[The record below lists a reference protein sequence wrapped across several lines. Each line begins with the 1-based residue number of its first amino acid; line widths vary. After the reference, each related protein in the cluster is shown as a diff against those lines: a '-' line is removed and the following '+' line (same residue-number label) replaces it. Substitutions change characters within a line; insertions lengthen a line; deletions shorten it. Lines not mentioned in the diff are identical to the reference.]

1 MDSYNNQKSKWT
13 VKIISEEE
21 YCNTMTQVDTDS
33 VLLDDSLSS
42 CEEFSN
48 SKKNNDT
55 TIILKDI
62 SSLKDSLDSISLQL
76 SSQTEKINTK
86 INENVENIEIRL
98 NNKLQAISD
107 IRSRKGTST
116 TCTLTCEIF

>member
-1 MDSYNNQKSKWT
+1 
-13 VKIISEEE
+13 
-21 YCNTMTQVDTDS
+21 MTQVDTDS